1 MTKPAS
7 ALIAESKYARA
18 NGIDIHYVE
27 AGDGDPLLLLHGGMV
42 SNNPVWAD
50 SPIAYV
56 SHIGAFAEHFRVIA
70 PDLRGHGKTV
80 NAGGGPISFSQL
92 ADDAWG
98 LLDTL
103 GVDRPL
109 LCGFSA
115 GATVATVLATKNP
128 DRVRALVNDA
138 GYDMF
143 NPNPKAPV
151 FSMGRKVF
159 GGSPDATEGDASA
172 LGRFFAS
179 QGMSAV
185 AERMAADHDGAQG
198 AGAWNALIRSIFPA
212 FTTPA
217 LSWDDLGKITAP
229 TLVMTGDRDFLCSV
243 EEAVTAFRKLAKGEL
258 AILPGHGHYVPAS
271 AIPMKV
277 AFLRKCKG

>member
-1 MTKPAS
+1 MMKAAPDMIS
-7 ALIAESKYARA
+7 ESKYVRA

-27 AGDGDPLLLLHGGMV
+27 AGKGDPLLLFHGGMV

-56 SHIGAFAEHFRVIA
+56 SHIDAFAKHFRVIA

-80 NAGGGPISFSQL
+80 NAGGGPISFAQL

-115 GATVATVLATKNP
+115 GATVATTLAAKNP

-143 NPNPKAPV
+143 NPNPEAPV
-151 FSMGRKVF
+151 FVMGRKVF
-159 GGSPDATEGDASA
+159 GGSPDATGGDAGA
-172 LGRFFAS
+172 VERFFAS

-198 AGAWNALIRSIFPA
+198 AGAWKALIKSIFPA
-212 FTTPA
+212 FTKPA
-217 LSWDDLGKITAP
+217 LSWEHLRKITAP
-229 TLVMTGDRDFLCSV
+229 TLIMTGDRDFLCSV
-243 EEAVTAFRKLAKGEL
+243 EEAVTAFRMLPKGEL
-258 AILPGHGHYVPAS
+258 AVLPGHGHYVPAS
-271 AIPMKV
+271 AIPIKLD
-277 AFLRKCKG
+277 FLRRCKG